1 MSQVWKCD
9 RCEATSDMGIV
20 DDPPDDW
27 VRRSM
32 PVRGTS
38 GNRSDM
44 TADLCP
50 SCDDDLY
57 AWFHT
62 SPPSTHT
69 SDGSPEST
77 ESGAGTQ
84 R

>member
-1 MSQVWKCD
+1 MSQAWKCD
-9 RCEATSDMGIV
+9 RCGATSDLGNV

-44 TADLCP
+44 TADLCGP
-50 SCDDDLY
+50 CDDSLY
-57 AWFHT
+57 EWFHNIC
-62 SPPSTHT
+62 SS
-69 SDGSPEST
+69 GSPEST
-77 ESGAGTQ
+77 ESAAGSSQ
-84 R
+84 